1 MSAHARYAS
10 LLVPEI
16 ELSVHAD
23 LLARE
28 GDGYPTYFASAW
40 PAGEALARYLL
51 DRPGIVRDRRVLD
64 FGTGCGIVALAAK
77 LAGAAHVAGLDR
89 DPRAVESLARNA
101 EALGLSIDARLG
113 DPLEAQLELEGF
125 ELVLAADVFYEDARP
140 SEVGAWL
147 RVEAGRGRRV
157 VVADPGRFM
166 EPLPGMR
173 ELEQIRGLHGP
184 TCTIYEIDASL
195 TEAPLAS
202 ARAGARRARRR
213 ARRRT
218 RRTQTAQG

>member
-10 LLVPEI
+10 PLVPEI

-28 GDGYPTYFASAW
+28 GDGYPTYFACAW
-40 PAGEALARYLL
+40 PAGEALARFLL
-51 DRPGIVRDRRVLD
+51 DRPELVRERRVLD
-64 FGTGCGIVALAAK
+64 FGTGCGIVAIAAK
-77 LAGAAHVAGLDR
+77 LAGAVHVAGIDR

-101 EALGLSIDARLG
+101 EALGRAIDALLG
-113 DPLEAQLELEGF
+113 DPLAAPLELDGF

-147 RVEAGRGRRV
+147 RLEAGRGRRV

-173 ELEQIRGLHGP
+173 ELEQLRGHRGP
-184 TCTIYEIDASL
+184 TCTIYEIVPSV
-195 TEAPLAS
+195 APAHAPAAPIEPHHGRRRSSRRRRRS
-202 ARAGARRARRR
+202 ARA
-213 ARRRT
+213 
-218 RRTQTAQG
+218 QG